1 MITGRLTHS
10 YFPLALMVCGLLMLP
25 AGVCGQS
32 AEPSE
37 IIRVDSDLVDLKVS
51 VLRLNPLHSPAE
63 LRQSDF
69 LILEDGK
76 PQEIAFF
83 AGENAPFDLVLLL
96 DLSGS
101 ISDNSSW
108 LETPQAFVEATR
120 PIDRIA
126 IVTFTD
132 VPLLVSPL
140 TSDRNALKEAI
151 KDIDKPTGGTNFWD
165 SLSFVMNSL
174 LQTGNTSRRSAV
186 VVMTDGV
193 DNALPDVFGPG
204 SRTSF
209 DELLNLV
216 RESDVIIL
224 PVYLDTEKEEVK
236 RHRSRAS
243 AYALAREQLTQLAE
257 IGGTR
262 VYRAREVKDLDRV
275 YEQVINDL
283 GNVYSLGYKSTNSSR
298 DGKWRSVTCSW
309 SVEQDDGPYQ
319 TWICHE
325 NSGLVFVAALT
336 GFACK

>member
-1 MITGRLTHS
+1 MIVGRLTHS
-10 YFPLALMVCGLLMLP
+10 CFPLALLVCGLLLLP
-25 AGVCGQS
+25 ASVWGQS

-51 VLRLNPLHSPAE
+51 VLRLDPLSARAE
-63 LRQSDF
+63 LHQSDF

-101 ISDNSSW
+101 TSDKLKLVRNS
-108 LETPQAFVEATR
+108 AKRFVEAAR

-132 VPLLVSPL
+132 VPLIVSPL
-140 TSDRNALKEAI
+140 TLDRKALKESI
-151 KDIDKPTGGTNFWD
+151 KDIEKPSGGTNFWD
-165 SLSFVMNSL
+165 SLGFVLKSMVRE
-174 LQTGNTSRRSAV
+174 GNTARRSAV

-204 SRTSF
+204 SQIPF
-209 DELLNLV
+209 GELLNLV
-216 RESDVIIL
+216 RQSDVTVL

-236 RHRSRAS
+236 RHRSPRS
-243 AYALAREQLTQLAE
+243 AYILARQTLNELAE
-257 IGGTR
+257 IGGAT
-262 VYRAREVKDLDRV
+262 VYRAREVKDLESV

-283 GNVYSLGYKSTNSSR
+283 GTVYSLGYKSTNSSR
-298 DGKWRSVTCSW
+298 DGKWRSVAVQVVSRTGMLARTKRGYFTKS
-309 SVEQDDGPYQ
+309 QD
-319 TWICHE
+319 
-325 NSGLVFVAALT
+325 
-336 GFACK
+336 

>member
-1 MITGRLTHS
+1 MIIGRLTHS
-10 YFPLALMVCGLLMLP
+10 HFTLALVVCVFLLLP
-25 AGVCGQS
+25 AAVCGQS

-51 VLRLNPLHSPAE
+51 VLRLNPLQSPAE

-69 LILEDGK
+69 LVIEDGK
-76 PQEIAFF
+76 PQEISFF
-83 AGENAPFDLVLLL
+83 VGENAPFDLVLLL

-101 ISDNSSW
+101 TSDKLKLVRNS
-108 LETPQAFVEATR
+108 AKRFVEATR

-151 KDIDKPTGGTNFWD
+151 KHIEKPIGGTNFWD
-165 SLSFVMNSL
+165 SLGFVMNSL
-174 LQTGNTSRRSAV
+174 RQTGNTSRRSAV

-193 DNALPDVFGPG
+193 DNALPDVFGQG

-216 RESDVIIL
+216 RQSDVIIL

-236 RHRSRAS
+236 RHRVRAS
-243 AYALAREQLTQLAE
+243 AYVLAREQLAQLAE
-257 IGGTR
+257 TGGTR

-283 GNVYSLGYKSTNSSR
+283 GTVYSLGYKSTNSSR
-298 DGKWRSVTCSW
+298 DGKWRAVT
-309 SVEQDDGPYQ
+309 VQLVGRTGLMARTKPGYFTKTQD
-319 TWICHE
+319 
-325 NSGLVFVAALT
+325 
-336 GFACK
+336 